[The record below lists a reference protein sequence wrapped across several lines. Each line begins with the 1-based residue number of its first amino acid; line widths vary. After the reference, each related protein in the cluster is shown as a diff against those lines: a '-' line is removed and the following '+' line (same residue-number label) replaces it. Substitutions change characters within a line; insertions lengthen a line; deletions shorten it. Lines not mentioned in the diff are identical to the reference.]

1 MFFSSSH
8 IAILIMFHLFFLF
21 DYYIG
26 NYIKISEADS
36 ANGQFNSA
44 SGQKIAKVILSAQDM
59 CSNQIA

>member
-1 MFFSSSH
+1 
-8 IAILIMFHLFFLF
+8 MFHLFFLF

-36 ANGQFNSA
+36 A